1 MFPILLHHLKL
12 KGFSKEASSKV
23 VVTICSIGE
32 ALMRHMNLQ
41 FEHKIYRAQLISMT
55 SKTLDENTLL
65 QASRNLYHP
74 YRPIIDGKIITDNL
88 AKKYIEGSINDV
100 DLMIGS
106 NKNEDLLYVEENPT
120 LDSFTKR
127 IAEYYPEQVDEI
139 LGHIGYIRS
148 ASGNGSLWFKSA
160 NNMSFCPDCSIHGK
174 NRQSCVSILLHS
186 RKRRK

>member
-1 MFPILLHHLKL
+1 MGSEMCIRDRGTIDLNDLK
-12 KGFSKEASSKV
+12 S
-23 VVTICSIGE
+23 
-32 ALMRHMNLQ
+32 
-41 FEHKIYRAQLISMT
+41 
-55 SKTLDENTLL
+55 LDENALL

-127 IAEYYPEQVDEI
+127 IADYYPEQVDEI
-139 LGHIGYIRS
+139 LGLLYTTDLRLAMDHFGSNQQTTCPSVLIAWQSGLRDMLFCLLYTSPSPRDLSTSRMPSS
-148 ASGNGSLWFKSA
+148 A
-160 NNMSFCPDCSIHGK
+160 
-174 NRQSCVSILLHS
+174 
-186 RKRRK
+186 